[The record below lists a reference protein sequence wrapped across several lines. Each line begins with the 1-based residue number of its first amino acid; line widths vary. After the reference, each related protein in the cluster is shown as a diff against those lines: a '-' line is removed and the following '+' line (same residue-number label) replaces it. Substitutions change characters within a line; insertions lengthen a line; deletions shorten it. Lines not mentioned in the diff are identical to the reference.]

1 MEVYNETDSCRF
13 TVLLMYA
20 LLISYVALLS
30 QLKAVVVE
38 LQHKPRMAFV
48 ATKEIETGDELMFD
62 YNDRESRILRLQP
75 GDVLDRH
82 RQRLQSTTS
91 QVTEAESF
99 CSRET

>member
-1 MEVYNETDSCRF
+1 
-13 TVLLMYA
+13 MYS

-30 QLKAVVVE
+30 QLKAVVSE
-38 LQHKPRMAFV
+38 LQQKPQMVFV
-48 ATKEIETGDELMFD
+48 ATKEIDTGDELLFD

-82 RQRLQSTTS
+82 RQRHQSTTS
-91 QVTEAESF
+91 KTTEAESV

>member
-1 MEVYNETDSCRF
+1 
-13 TVLLMYA
+13 MYS

-38 LQHKPRMAFV
+38 LQHKPRMVFV

-75 GDVLDRH
+75 GDVFDRH
-82 RQRLQSTTS
+82 RQRHQSKTS
-91 QVTEAESF
+91 QATEAESF
-99 CSRET
+99 CSCET

>member
-1 MEVYNETDSCRF
+1 
-13 TVLLMYA
+13 MYA

-38 LQHKPRMAFV
+38 LQQKLRMVFV
-48 ATKEIETGDELMFD
+48 ANKKIETGDELMFD
-62 YNDRESRILRLQP
+62 YNDRESRILCLQP
-75 GDVLDRH
+75 GGVIDRH

-91 QVTEAESF
+91 QATEAESF